1 MIIYLNIY
9 RLALELL
16 QTFWIA
22 YQRSLSQGG
31 DLVLRIEDLDRA
43 RCKDHFYTL
52 MYQSMLWF
60 GVRWTLGPTYD
71 GEHWTDGAA
80 AVSASDSTKPACK
93 KNAKAAKFCQQGDED
108 DYKSSADI
116 GPYLQSE
123 RRELYQYAWKIL
135 YDGGY
140 LYPSNHSRKTI
151 EKSLSAPHEG
161 EGEVVFPTSL
171 RCDPADVPTG
181 LTTADAQS
189 WRFRVP
195 DGEMISFTDV
205 HMGSKSYTAGVD
217 FGDFLVWRFDGFPS
231 YEMAVVIDD
240 LAMGISEIVRGED
253 LMLSTARQILL
264 YRAFGILDVNMP
276 NFFHTPLVRDPET
289 GKRLAKR
296 DGARSLRVLQENGWT
311 PEKLR
316 EKLCCFDGVVL

>member
-1 MIIYLNIY
+1 YRG
-9 RLALELL
+9 RLAPSPSGELHL
-16 QTFWIA
+16 GHAQTFWIA

-80 AVSASDSTKPACK
+80 P
-93 KNAKAAKFCQQGDED
+93 
-108 DYKSSADI
+108 SSADI

-181 LTTADAQS
+181 LTTPDAQS

>member
-1 MIIYLNIY
+1 MHANTN
-9 RLALELL
+9 RCVFGFL

-22 YQRSLSQGG
+22 YQRSLSHGG
-31 DLVLRIEDLDRA
+31 DLILRVEDLDRQ
-43 RCKDHFYTL
+43 RCKDLFYTL
-52 MYQSMLWF
+52 MYQSMIWF
-60 GVRWTLGPTYD
+60 GVRWTLGPTYT
-71 GEHWTDGAA
+71 GEHWTDGTADQ
-80 AVSASDSTKPACK
+80 ASKKPIDR
-93 KNAKAAKFCQQGDED
+93 FDTGVQGVNICDETDED
-108 DYKSSADI
+108 VYKSSIDI
-116 GPYLQSE
+116 GPFLQSE
-123 RRELYQYAWKIL
+123 RRELYEHAWKIL
-135 YDGGY
+135 YLGGY

-171 RCDPADVPTG
+171 RCEPSDVPTG
-181 LTTADAQS
+181 LTAPDAQS

-195 DGEMISFTDV
+195 DGEVISFTDV
-205 HMGSKSYTAGVD
+205 HMGFQSYTAGVD

-240 LAMGISEIVRGED
+240 LSMGVSEIVRGED

-264 YRAFGILDVNMP
+264 YRAFGILDVNIP
-276 NFFHTPLVRDPET
+276 KFFHAPLVRDPET

-316 EKLCCFDGVVL
+316 EKLCCFDGLIL